1 MVDLRGV
8 TLETERLFLRC
19 VEARD
24 AATVSKQ
31 MAPAI
36 ARWLASWETP
46 FTIKMAQQ
54 RIAKER
60 KAAKAGESLPFA
72 VFEKVDGRFVG
83 WVTAY
88 RFRDDSARGGV
99 GYWLTV
105 SAQGKGYMREI
116 AKPILRASFDQLGI
130 DVVEAGAQIDND
142 RSLAVMVAWG
152 MKFVGDRAHYA
163 PARRREEICRFYEIT
178 RQEFDFAGEKKV

>member
-19 VEARD
+19 VEERD
-24 AATVSKQ
+24 ASTVSKQ
-31 MAPAI
+31 MAPPI
-36 ARWLASWETP
+36 ARWLASWEVP
-46 FTIKMAQQ
+46 FTIEMAQQ
-54 RIAKER
+54 RIDKER
-60 KAAKAGESLPFA
+60 LAAKAGASLPFA
-72 VFEKVDGRFVG
+72 IFEKADGRFVG

-88 RFRDDSARGGV
+88 RFRDDPARGGV

-116 AKPILRASFDQLGI
+116 AKPVLRASFVYLGV

-142 RSLAVMVAWG
+142 RSLAVMAAWG
-152 MKFVGDRAHYA
+152 MKFVGDRTHYA

-178 RQEFDFAGEKKV
+178 RQAFDCAG